1 MFKFLLGV
9 FIGAIIG
16 IGLMCILQ
24 VAKEEDE

>member
-1 MFKFLLGV
+1 MFKFLLGI